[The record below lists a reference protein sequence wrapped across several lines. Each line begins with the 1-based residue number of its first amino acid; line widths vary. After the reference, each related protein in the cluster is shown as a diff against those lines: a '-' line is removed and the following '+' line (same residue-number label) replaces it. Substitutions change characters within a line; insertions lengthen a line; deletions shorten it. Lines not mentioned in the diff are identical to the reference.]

1 MEVIVEVPVYP
12 SESEER
18 VMRAVSALVDLKR
31 VTQERTQE
39 GLSFKSDDRR
49 ALRPLKEALERQ
61 LIRAAARS
69 ILQGGLREGELEFRL
84 HKQAAYAQ
92 RASFVTEEGESPL
105 GPIKITVRGNSSEL
119 DDLISYLTGPSRRSS
134 TNLPEALAMARACL
148 SCSG

>member
-1 MEVIVEVPVYP
+1 MELIVEVPIYP

-18 VMRAVSALVDLKR
+18 VMRAVSALIDLKR

-39 GLSFKSDDRR
+39 GISFRSDDRR

-69 ILQGGLREGELEFRL
+69 ILQGRLREGELEFEL

-105 GPIKITVRGNSSEL
+105 GPIKVTVRGDASEL
-119 DDLISYLTGPSRRSS
+119 NELLSYLTGPSKRASA
-134 TNLPEALAMARACL
+134 NLPKALAMARACL